1 MMATTSVTIRMDEQ
15 LKRQAEVLFEDLG
28 MNMTTAFTIFT
39 KAAVRQGKIPFEIAT
54 DPFFSETNQTHL
66 RAAIERM
73 KKTGGTEHELI
84 EE

>member
-1 MMATTSVTIRMDEQ
+1 MVSTTSITIRMDEQ
-15 LKRQAEVLFEDLG
+15 LKRQAEALFADLG

-39 KAAVRQGKIPFEIAT
+39 RAAVRQGKIPFEIAS
-54 DPFFSETNQTHL
+54 DPFFCETNQEHL

-73 KKTGGTEHELI
+73 KLTGGTEHELI

>member
-1 MMATTSVTIRMDEQ
+1 MDEQ

-39 KAAVRQGKIPFEIAT
+39 KAAVRQGRIPFDVAT
-54 DPFFSETNQTHL
+54 DPFFSETNQAHL

-73 KKTGGTEHELI
+73 NRTGGTEHELI

>member
-1 MMATTSVTIRMDEQ
+1 MATTSITIRIDEQ
-15 LKRQAEVLFEDLG
+15 LKRQAEALFSDLG

-39 KAAVRQGKIPFEIAT
+39 KAAVHQGKIPFEIT
-54 DPFFSETNQTHL
+54 RDPFFSEMNQVHL

-73 KKTGGTEHELI
+73 KRTGGTEHDLI

>member
-1 MMATTSVTIRMDEQ
+1 MVATTNVTIRMDEQ
-15 LKRQAEVLFEDLG
+15 LKRQAETLFEDLG

-54 DPFFSETNQTHL
+54 DPFFSETNQAHL
-66 RAAIERM
+66 RAAINRM
-73 KKTGGTEHELI
+73 RLTGGTEHELI